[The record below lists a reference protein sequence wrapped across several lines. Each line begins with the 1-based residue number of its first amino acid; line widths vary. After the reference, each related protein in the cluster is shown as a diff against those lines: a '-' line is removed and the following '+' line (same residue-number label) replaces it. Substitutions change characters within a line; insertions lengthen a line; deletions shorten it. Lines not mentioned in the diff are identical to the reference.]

1 MARGIVM
8 YAALGFAIVMFGAV
22 AAYLSGRFPADAEAV
37 ETAAGILLIGGFAL
51 IGCALPAMV

>member
-1 MARGIVM
+1 MS
-8 YAALGFAIVMFGAV
+8 AAFGFAIAMFGSM
-22 AAYLSGRFPADAEAV
+22 AAYLSSHDPADARTV